1 MDEEISIINNSTRNE
16 RIKNFFI
23 NNKKKLIFS
32 VPIILILIISYLT
45 YAEFLIKKKLN
56 LSNRYNE
63 SSLNFTLKNKMKVKN
78 EMIDIVNKKD
88 KTYSPLALYFLI
100 DNNIISSDK
109 EINELFD
116 VILKI
121 NKLDKEIKNLVIYK
135 KGLFN
140 SSFED
145 ENNLIKIL
153 NPILNSNSIWKSH
166 ALFLMGEYFL
176 NKNEKLKANE
186 FFEKI
191 LVLENSNPDIKLETQ
206 KIIQRDLSE

>member
-100 DNNIISSDK
+100 DNELVKDQIK
-109 EINELFD
+109 INNLFD
-116 VILKI
+116 VLI
-121 NKLDKEIKNLVIYK
+121 NDTNLDFEIKNLIIYK
-135 KGLFN
+135 KALYKSNFV
-140 SSFED
+140 E
-145 ENNLIKIL
+145 ENELINIL
-153 NPILNSNSIWKSH
+153 NPIINKENLWKSH
-166 ALFLMGEYFL
+166 ALYLLGEYFFSKGE
-176 NKNEKLKANE
+176 NQKAKE
-186 FFEKI
+186 FYNQI
-191 LVLENSNPDIKLETQ
+191 LVLSNSNPDIKLKSQ
-206 KIIQRDLSE
+206 KRLNRDLGE